1 MIIHPEVIVTPDC
14 PTVRIREARE
24 LVDLSVEIPKIIH
37 YQGWDVGTYF
47 NVQFLNHERNVLIAA
62 GRFVVTEV
70 KETLHTTESPY
81 QPITKTVF
89 GRKYEQLGNWW
100 TSEAGKVPAP
110 KPSKEDGRPRATKL
124 EPEIKWNPGLKKHQ
138 VILEGV
144 VIFESED
151 KEAAVRVKEGELSPD
166 AA

>member
-24 LVDLSVEIPKIIH
+24 VVDLDVEIPRIIH
-37 YQGWDVGTYF
+37 YQGWDIGTYF
-47 NVQFLNHERNVLIAA
+47 HVQFISHDRDVLLSV

-70 KETLHTTESPY
+70 KEQLHVSDANPY
-81 QPITKTVF
+81 QPTTKTVF
-89 GRKYEQLGNWW
+89 GRKYEQLGDWW
-100 TSEAGKVPAP
+100 FSEAGKVE
-110 KPSKEDGRPRATKL
+110 KKKEDPRPEATKF
-124 EPEIKWNPGLKKHQ
+124 EPEIKWNPGVKKHQ
-138 VILEGV
+138 VILNGV